1 MLEVLNPKLYEPNSK
16 EAAKFKQLR
25 EVAYIRLLK
34 KQVTSHLNQTR
45 KSETIDLNENF

>member
-25 EVAYIRLLK
+25 EVGYIRLLK

-45 KSETIDLNENF
+45 KSKIMNIYEN